1 MTDQSSTEI
10 DVAKQFN
17 ALTDAIFSADPDT
30 QPKTTEGD
38 LLGSRKWLN
47 SSKRMY
53 RLMMGKPFTG
63 TDEEAGRF
71 GINLIADFNYKTVG
85 LVDGDIPIGPTSY
98 QRSNAPKPG
107 ETVYLRSG
115 PVKISDKAQEPLGKI
130 ELRPGMLDQFAA
142 LVKRGSTDDFVTF
155 NDMLNV
161 YEKLPNWTAAGSY
174 RMARGLMQDIA
185 TYGAAFVLPARV
197 AAGALGREALA
208 AELAK
213 LMTQRQIA
221 MGAGSGA
228 IQAGGETVVRQ
239 QIAEEAGADLPPGTD
254 PRKPAQDVAKN
265 AGLGGIISGAL
276 GGLGKLFGRL

>member
-1 MTDQSSTEI
+1 MTEQSSTEI

-17 ALTDAIFSADPDT
+17 ALNDPIFSADPNA
-30 QPKTTEGD
+30 QREITEGD
-38 LLGSRKWLN
+38 LLRSRKWIN

-71 GINLIADFNYKTVG
+71 GINLIADFNYKTIG
-85 LVDGDIPIGPTSY
+85 LIDGDIPIGPTSY
-98 QRSNAPKPG
+98 RRSNAPKPG
-107 ETVYLRSG
+107 ETVYLRTG
-115 PVKISDKAQEPLGKI
+115 PIKVSDEAQEPWGKI

-161 YEKLPNWTAAGSY
+161 YEKLPDWTAAGSY
-174 RMARGLMQDIA
+174 RMARGVMQDIA

-208 AELAK
+208 AELTK

-228 IQAGGETVVRQ
+228 IQSGSEAAVRG
-239 QIAEEAGADLPPGTD
+239 QIAKEAGADLPPGTD
-254 PRKPAQDVAKN
+254 PRKPAQDVAKG
-265 AGLGGIISGAL
+265 AGLGGIVGGAL
-276 GGLGKLFGRL
+276 GGLGKLFGGL